1 MKKFLLILIFLISS
15 CSYQPIYVNKN
26 LKNIEFSQI
35 TTEGD
40 ADINRKIISS
50 LSFNENEFDD
60 TLNSLLI
67 KSSYN
72 ILETSKNTKGQ
83 VQSYRSVILVKLIIN
98 RKKERVLDKS
108 FIKEFTYA
116 NKDKKSELIQYQN
129 EIKQNLLN
137 KIIEDI
143 TLFINLQ

>member
-1 MKKFLLILIFLISS
+1 MKKILLIFIFLISS
-15 CSYQPIYVNKN
+15 CSYQPIYVNKS

>member
-1 MKKFLLILIFLISS
+1 MKKFLLIFIFLISS
-15 CSYQPIYVNKN
+15 CSYQPIYVNKS

-83 VQSYRSVILVKLIIN
+83 VQSYRSIILVKLIIN
-98 RKKERVLDKS
+98 SKKESILDKS

>member
-1 MKKFLLILIFLISS
+1 MKKFLLIFIFLISS
-15 CSYQPIYVNKN
+15 CSYQPIYVNKS
-26 LKNIEFSQI
+26 LKNIEFSKI

-40 ADINRKIISS
+40 ADINRKIIGS

-83 VQSYRSVILVKLIIN
+83 VQSYRSIILVKLIIN
-98 RKKERVLDKS
+98 SKNESILDKS

>member
-1 MKKFLLILIFLISS
+1 MKKILLIFIFLISS
-15 CSYQPIYVNKN
+15 CSYQPIYVNKS

-35 TTEGD
+35 ITEGD
-40 ADINRKIISS
+40 ADINRKIIGS

-67 KSSYN
+67 RSSYN

-98 RKKERVLDKS
+98 RKKERILDKS

>member
-1 MKKFLLILIFLISS
+1 MKKFLLIFIFLISS
-15 CSYQPIYVNKN
+15 CSYQPIYVNKS

-40 ADINRKIISS
+40 ADINRKIIGS

-83 VQSYRSVILVKLIIN
+83 VQSYRSIILVKLIIN
-98 RKKERVLDKS
+98 SKKESILDKS

>member
-1 MKKFLLILIFLISS
+1 MKKFLLIFIFLISS
-15 CSYQPIYVNKN
+15 CSYQPIYVNKS

-67 KSSYN
+67 RSSYN

>member
-1 MKKFLLILIFLISS
+1 MNHNKF
-15 CSYQPIYVNKN
+15 
-26 LKNIEFSQI
+26 
-35 TTEGD
+35 
-40 ADINRKIISS
+40 IN
-50 LSFNENEFDD
+50 
-60 TLNSLLI
+60 
-67 KSSYN
+67 
-72 ILETSKNTKGQ
+72 SKNE
-83 VQSYRSVILVKLIIN
+83 SI
-98 RKKERVLDKS
+98 LDKS

>member
-15 CSYQPIYVNKN
+15 CSYQPIYVNKS

-40 ADINRKIISS
+40 ADINRKIIGS

-83 VQSYRSVILVKLIIN
+83 VQSYRSIILVKLIIN
-98 RKKERVLDKS
+98 SKKESILDKS

>member
-1 MKKFLLILIFLISS
+1 MKKFLLIFIFLISS
-15 CSYQPIYVNKN
+15 CSYQPIYVNKS
-26 LKNIEFSQI
+26 LKNIEFSKI

-40 ADINRKIISS
+40 ADINRKIIGS

>member
-1 MKKFLLILIFLISS
+1 MKKFLLIFIFLISS
-15 CSYQPIYVNKN
+15 CSYQPIYVNKS
-26 LKNIEFSQI
+26 LKNIEFSKI

-40 ADINRKIISS
+40 ADINRKIIGS

-83 VQSYRSVILVKLIIN
+83 VQSYRSIILVKLIIN
-98 RKKERVLDKS
+98 SKKESILDKS

>member
-1 MKKFLLILIFLISS
+1 MKKILLIFIFLISS

>member
-1 MKKFLLILIFLISS
+1 MKKILLIFIFLISS
-15 CSYQPIYVNKN
+15 CSYQPIYVNKS

-35 TTEGD
+35 ITEGD
-40 ADINRKIISS
+40 ADINRKIIGS

-67 KSSYN
+67 RSSYN

-98 RKKERVLDKS
+98 RKKENVLNKS

>member
-1 MKKFLLILIFLISS
+1 MKKFLLIFIFLISS

>member
-1 MKKFLLILIFLISS
+1 MKKILLIFIFLISS
-15 CSYQPIYVNKN
+15 CSYQPIYVNKS

-83 VQSYRSVILVKLIIN
+83 VQSYRSIILVKLIIN

>member
-1 MKKFLLILIFLISS
+1 MKKFLLIFIFLISS
-15 CSYQPIYVNKN
+15 CSYQPIYVNRS
-26 LKNIEFSQI
+26 LKNIEFSKI

-40 ADINRKIISS
+40 ADINRKIIGS

-83 VQSYRSVILVKLIIN
+83 VQSYRSIILVKLIIN
-98 RKKERVLDKS
+98 SKNESILDKS

>member
-1 MKKFLLILIFLISS
+1 MKKILLIFIFLISS
-15 CSYQPIYVNKN
+15 CSYQPIYVNKS

-35 TTEGD
+35 ITEGD
-40 ADINRKIISS
+40 ADINRKIIGS

>member
-1 MKKFLLILIFLISS
+1 MDKI
-15 CSYQPIYVNKN
+15 VNKS
-26 LKNIEFSQI
+26 LKNIEFSKI

-40 ADINRKIISS
+40 ADINRKIIGS

-83 VQSYRSVILVKLIIN
+83 VQSYRSIILVKLIIN
-98 RKKERVLDKS
+98 SKNESILDKS

>member
-1 MKKFLLILIFLISS
+1 MKKFLLIFIFLISS
-15 CSYQPIYVNKN
+15 CSYQPIYVNKS

>member
-1 MKKFLLILIFLISS
+1 MKF
-15 CSYQPIYVNKN
+15 NKN
-26 LKNIEFSQI
+26 LKNIEFSKI

-40 ADINRKIISS
+40 AEINRKIIGS

-83 VQSYRSVILVKLIIN
+83 VQSYRSIILVKLIIN
-98 RKKERVLDKS
+98 SKNESILDKS

>member
-1 MKKFLLILIFLISS
+1 MKKILLIFIFLISS
-15 CSYQPIYVNKN
+15 CSYQPIYVNKS

-35 TTEGD
+35 ITEGD
-40 ADINRKIISS
+40 ADINRKIIGS

-67 KSSYN
+67 RSSYN

>member
-1 MKKFLLILIFLISS
+1 MKKFLLIFIFLISS
-15 CSYQPIYVNKN
+15 CSYQPIYVNKS
-26 LKNIEFSQI
+26 LKNIEFSKI

-40 ADINRKIISS
+40 AEINRKIIGS

-83 VQSYRSVILVKLIIN
+83 VQSYRSIILVKLIIN
-98 RKKERVLDKS
+98 SKKESILDKS

>member
-1 MKKFLLILIFLISS
+1 MKKFLLIFIFLISS
-15 CSYQPIYVNKN
+15 CSYQPIYVNKS
-26 LKNIEFSQI
+26 LKNIEFSKI

-40 ADINRKIISS
+40 ADINRKIIGS

-60 TLNSLLI
+60 TLNSILI

-83 VQSYRSVILVKLIIN
+83 VQSYRSIILVKLIIN
-98 RKKERVLDKS
+98 SKNESILDKS

>member
-1 MKKFLLILIFLISS
+1 MKKILLIFIFLISS
-15 CSYQPIYVNKN
+15 CSYQPIYVNKS

-67 KSSYN
+67 RSSYN

>member
-1 MKKFLLILIFLISS
+1 MKKFLLIFIFLISS
-15 CSYQPIYVNKN
+15 CSYQPIYVNKS
-26 LKNIEFSQI
+26 LKNIEFSKI

-40 ADINRKIISS
+40 AEINRKIIGS

-83 VQSYRSVILVKLIIN
+83 VQSYRSIILVKLIIN
-98 RKKERVLDKS
+98 SKNESILDKS

>member
-83 VQSYRSVILVKLIIN
+83 VQSYRSIILVKLIIN

>member
-1 MKKFLLILIFLISS
+1 MKKFLLIFIFLISS
-15 CSYQPIYVNKN
+15 CSYQPIYVNKS

-35 TTEGD
+35 ITEGD
-40 ADINRKIISS
+40 ADINRKIIGS

-67 KSSYN
+67 RSSYN

>member
-1 MKKFLLILIFLISS
+1 MKKILLIFIFLISS
-15 CSYQPIYVNKN
+15 CSYQPIYVNKS

-35 TTEGD
+35 ITEGD
-40 ADINRKIISS
+40 ADINRKIIGS

-67 KSSYN
+67 RSSYN

-83 VQSYRSVILVKLIIN
+83 VQSYRSIILVKLIIN
-98 RKKERVLDKS
+98 RKKERILDKS